1 MCKST
6 HNFRYNQE
14 KGEIFIF
21 LFQIIKKSAKKF
33 ANQKKMCN
41 FAAVPLQKTEK

>member
-6 HNFRYNQE
+6 HNFGYNQE

-21 LFQIIKKSAKKF
+21 LFQIIKKSAK
-33 ANQKKMCN
+33 N
-41 FAAVPLQKTEK
+41 FAV